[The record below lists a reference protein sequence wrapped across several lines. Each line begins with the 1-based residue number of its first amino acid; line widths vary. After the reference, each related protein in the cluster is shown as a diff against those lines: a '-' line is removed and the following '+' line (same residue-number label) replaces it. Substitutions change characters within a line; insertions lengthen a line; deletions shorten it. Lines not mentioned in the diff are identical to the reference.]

1 MIYVNVLVVVAL
13 TGLSRQSSLPTAAS
27 GGGCDP
33 ASAALFTP
41 ARPELGRYEVC
52 TTNDPLDGDAEPVD
66 ALDAFGM
73 AGSYDR
79 AKLQRLYG
87 GTRVRVTRSWTANAT
102 EFVSTTRLSPYP
114 DATLTHLH
122 AGTME
127 IRFIIRR
134 GL

>member
-1 MIYVNVLVVVAL
+1 MIYAKLLVVLAL
-13 TGLSRQSSLPTAAS
+13 TPI
-27 GGGCDP
+27 CDP
-33 ASAALFTP
+33 ALTALFTP
-41 ARPELGRYEVC
+41 VHPELGRYEVC
-52 TTNDPLDGDAEPVD
+52 TSDEPLEGDADALD
-66 ALDAFGM
+66 ALDAFGT

-87 GTRVRVTRSWTANAT
+87 STRVRVARGWTANAS
-102 EFVSTTRLSPYP
+102 EFVATTRLSPYP

-127 IRFIIRR
+127 IRFVIRR

>member
-1 MIYVNVLVVVAL
+1 MQMIYANLIVVLAL
-13 TGLSRQSSLPTAAS
+13 AS
-27 GGGCDP
+27 NCDP
-33 ASAALFTP
+33 ALTALFTP
-41 ARPELGRYEVC
+41 LRPELGRYEVC
-52 TTNDPLDGDAEPVD
+52 TTDEPLEGDAEALD
-66 ALDAFGM
+66 ALDAFGT

-87 GTRVRVTRSWTANAT
+87 ATRVRVARSWTANAS

>member
-1 MIYVNVLVVVAL
+1 MIYVYVLILLIAAAGAPDTRDCTAAPAL
-13 TGLSRQSSLPTAAS
+13 TV
-27 GGGCDP
+27 
-33 ASAALFTP
+33 LFTP

-52 TTNDPLDGDAEPVD
+52 TTADPLESDAEAIDP
-66 ALDAFGM
+66 LDAFGT
-73 AGSYDR
+73 AGAYDR

-87 GTRVRVTRSWTANAT
+87 GTRVRVARTWTANAT

-127 IRFIIRR
+127 IRFVIHR

>member
-1 MIYVNVLVVVAL
+1 MIYVNVLVVLAL
-13 TGLSRQSSLPTAAS
+13 MPV
-27 GGGCDP
+27 CDP
-33 ASAALFTP
+33 ALTALFTP

-52 TTNDPLDGDAEPVD
+52 TTDDPLEGDTESIDP
-66 ALDAFGM
+66 LDAFGT

-87 GTRVRVTRSWTANAT
+87 GTRVRVARTWTANAT

-127 IRFIIRR
+127 IRFVIRR